1 MQIRFVEARLGLI
14 NSTTRLPFRYGKACL
29 TKCPQATLEATIEC
43 QRQTEVGYSGDCLP
57 PSWFDKSPTKDYEQQ
72 INDMLSLIREATQI
86 FADEF
91 DQPESFFNGW
101 LRVDQRVHQQAAQ
114 GGLPGLL
121 ASFAVSLV
129 ERAII
134 DAMAR
139 LAGLS
144 FADLIRQND
153 LKIDARLVHPELAG
167 CQPRDWLP
175 PKPLSRMYVRH
186 TIGLADPLT
195 DVQLAAEDRIND
207 GYPQTFEQY
216 VQQLG
221 VRYFKVK
228 VRNDLETDLVRL
240 ETIATIAERHLG
252 HDYSLTLDGNEQYTD
267 PADFDQL
274 IEEIQS
280 RSQLQTLWRNTLLIE
295 QPLPREIALDREH
308 TAGIRR
314 LSEHKAVIIDESD
327 QQRNAYRDALELGYR
342 GVSSKNCKGPVRSL
356 LNLGLTWVRNRELGN
371 NRFLMTAE
379 DLCTVG
385 IIPVQSDLCLVATL
399 GLAHVERNG
408 HHYHPG
414 LSYLPFD
421 QQQQALARHPDFY
434 EGAGD
439 LVRPRIVHGQLQ
451 IASLQCVG
459 FGFDVRPDFNA
470 LQASDRWSYDSLGL

>member
-1 MQIRFVEARLGLI
+1 MQIRFVGARLGLI

-43 QRQTEVGYSGDCLP
+43 QTKTQVGYSGDCLP

-72 INDMLSLIREATQI
+72 INDMLSLIRKSIQT

-91 DQPESFFNGW
+91 NPPESFFRGW
-101 LRVDQRVHQQAAQ
+101 LRVDERVHQQADQ
-114 GGLPGLL
+114 SGLPGLL

-139 LAGLS
+139 WSGLS
-144 FADLIRQND
+144 FAELIRRND
-153 LKIDARLVHPELAG
+153 LKIEARLVHPELAD

-175 PKPLSRMYVRH
+175 HQPLTRIHVRH

-195 DVQLAAEDRIND
+195 EAQIAPEDRVDD
-207 GYPQTFEQY
+207 GYPQTLEQY

-221 VRYFKVK
+221 VRYLKVK
-228 VRNDLETDLVRL
+228 VSNDLEADLVRL
-240 ETIATIAERHLG
+240 ETIAAVAERHLG
-252 HDYSLTLDGNEQYTD
+252 PDYCLTLDGNEQYTD
-267 PADFDQL
+267 PADFDRL

-280 RSQLQTLWRNTLLIE
+280 RPQLQTLWRNTLLIE
-295 QPLPREIALDREH
+295 QPLPREISLNREQ
-308 TAGIRR
+308 TTGIRN
-314 LSEHKAVIIDESD
+314 LNQYKAVIIDESD
-327 QQRNAYRDALELGYR
+327 QQLDTYRKALELGYR
-342 GVSSKNCKGPVRSL
+342 GVSSKNCKGPIRSL
-356 LNLGLTWVRNRELGN
+356 LNAGLTWARNRELGDD
-371 NRFLMTAE
+371 RFLMTAE

-399 GLAHVERNG
+399 GLTHVERNG

-414 LSYLPFD
+414 LAYLPFD

-434 EGAGD
+434 EESGD
-439 LVRPRIVHGQLQ
+439 CVRPYIVKGELQ

-459 FGFDVRPDFNA
+459 FGFDVLPDFDV
-470 LQASDRWSYDSLGL
+470 LEASDLWSYDSLGL